1 MQIDGTLSPTFKTAP
16 KSDDY
21 GAKNFLNID
30 EIIRNEYLN
39 IVKKMLSLG
48 INGLFENKQKTLED
62 IFYHFINNNQYM
74 DDNDVVP
81 FMIYGN

>member
-48 INGLFENKQKTLED
+48 INGLYFIISLIIIN
-62 IFYHFINNNQYM
+62 IWMIMMWYHL
-74 DDNDVVP
+74 
-81 FMIYGN
+81 